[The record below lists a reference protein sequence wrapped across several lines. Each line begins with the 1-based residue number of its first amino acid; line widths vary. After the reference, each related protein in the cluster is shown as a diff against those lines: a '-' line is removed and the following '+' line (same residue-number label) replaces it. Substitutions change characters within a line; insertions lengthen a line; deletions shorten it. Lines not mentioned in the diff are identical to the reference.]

1 MEMRN
6 WGLGFPMGPTR
17 VPIEFEARVP
27 KEEKGT
33 RASGGGGFSNNLSS
47 RRDFSFR
54 QGFSGNSNSFEWLEI
69 PTGGRG
75 PAELTGKS
83 PSS

>member
-6 WGLGFPMGPTR
+6 WGLGFSMGPTR

-33 RASGGGGFSNNLSS
+33 RAWGGGGDFPTTSARGGTSPLG
-47 RRDFSFR
+47 RDFLYWETVSLKSER
-54 QGFSGNSNSFEWLEI
+54 TSNSFPLI
-69 PTGGRG
+69 QCTH
-75 PAELTGKS
+75 LM
-83 PSS
+83 